1 MSLVKVMMMV
11 GTMLVRMW
19 KFASPV
25 NQEMN

>member
-11 GTMLVRMW
+11 GTMPVRML